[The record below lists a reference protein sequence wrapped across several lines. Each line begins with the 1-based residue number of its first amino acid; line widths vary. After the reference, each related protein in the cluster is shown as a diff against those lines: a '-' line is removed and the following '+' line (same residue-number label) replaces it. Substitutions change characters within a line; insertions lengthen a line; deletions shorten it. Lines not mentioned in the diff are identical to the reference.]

1 MPDSYQQ
8 LHKIIAEVLWV
19 QVRSVAQVGPCF
31 EDVTGL
37 SQPLAEQ
44 GKVILESGGE
54 KSRASHQSSKGRQ
67 WTNVG
72 LNNGLQLE
80 SG

>member
-8 LHKIIAEVLWV
+8 LDKILVEILWV

-31 EDVTGL
+31 EEVAGL
-37 SQPLAEQ
+37 GQPLAEQ

-54 KSRASHQSSKGRQ
+54 KP
-67 WTNVG
+67 
-72 LNNGLQLE
+72 
-80 SG
+80 